1 MEGASFEIEHGGEAS
16 ETLVVGVSEFGL
28 AGLTAVDY
36 LVETLGLEKTGHVT
50 TDDLPSITPFEDGRP
65 RHHTRFFSS
74 DEVDFTVL
82 VGEMFVP
89 LDAARSFSD
98 AMTGWMAEN
107 DVSEIVFL
115 SGIVGPHGPD
125 QHDVFYVAT
134 DDYRNRVEDS
144 FEAMGGGF
152 FEGVHAE
159 LLARGIDTSVAVGVL
174 ATPVH
179 PPAQDVDAAVRLI
192 DAFDRVY
199 GVEVDTEPL
208 EEYARNLQQHYE
220 QLSDRMRKMEEESRR
235 RVTEDR
241 AYM

>member
-1 MEGASFEIEHGGEAS
+1 
-16 ETLVVGVSEFGL
+16 
-28 AGLTAVDY
+28 
-36 LVETLGLEKTGHVT
+36 
-50 TDDLPSITPFEDGRP
+50 
-65 RHHTRFFSS
+65 
-74 DEVDFTVL
+74 
-82 VGEMFVP
+82 
-89 LDAARSFSD
+89 
-98 AMTGWMAEN
+98 
-107 DVSEIVFL
+107 
-115 SGIVGPHGPD
+115 
-125 QHDVFYVAT
+125 
-134 DDYRNRVEDS
+134 
-144 FEAMGGGF
+144 MGGGF